1 MVNEPRR
8 RHKAANRGHNL
19 ASPFALRPLR
29 SAFYI
34 DDYMRLPFNRLVF
47 VALIAACKSAQTP
60 ANPAPS
66 PGPTNRPPVSPPTIP
81 TFERGIVPRQAPPL
95 PAVPLV
101 EGPLAPRVVYPSA
114 NQTISVRDSNFI
126 FGTTGSGKATLS
138 INGAPVTVAPNGAFL
153 AFLPVPPPTAPRY
166 ELVLRNGADSTS
178 LVLPVRI
185 PPSRPDLA
193 LTGRLVVDSSSVA
206 PRAGGITLRDDE
218 AVRVSV
224 RAPANANAW
233 VAANGATRLL
243 VNTGGNFFATDV
255 QAGSLKS
262 GGTLYVARS
271 PDTVRFTLSRIST
284 LDPRSSI
291 FVSLGDP
298 AAQADSDAAIIG
310 RPIPAGTYKW
320 MFIPGTVV
328 QETGRQGDNVRVRL
342 DSQLEVWID
351 STNVR
356 PLAPG
361 YPTPRRIVGAMSFV
375 PAAEWVD
382 LVMPVSSPP
391 PYLIEQELDRITLT
405 LYGTQATPDIIKFL
419 GNDSLVRMI
428 NWVPEASDRVR
439 ISLELSQPP
448 YGYLPFFDPARG
460 FILRLRRA
468 PRVEIS
474 RPLQG
479 LTITVDAG
487 HPPGGAIGPTGLT
500 EAAGVLPVAM
510 KVKEMLEQR
519 GARVVMTRTTMDA
532 VDLHLRS
539 VVARRA
545 NSHALVSIHLNAFGD
560 GVNPFPNVGT
570 STLFFHPQS
579 EPLARLVQAGMMR
592 EMGLRDLGVHYQ
604 NIAVGRTFWMPSI
617 ICEGAFL
624 MVPDQENA
632 MKVPQFQDRYARG
645 VVDGVEAYFRS
656 LAWARQQ

>member
-1 MVNEPRR
+1 
-8 RHKAANRGHNL
+8 
-19 ASPFALRPLR
+19 
-29 SAFYI
+29 
-34 DDYMRLPFNRLVF
+34 MRLPFNRLVV
-47 VALIAACKSAQTP
+47 VALLAACKAAQTP
-60 ANPAPS
+60 SNPAPN
-66 PGPTNRPPVSPPTIP
+66 PGPTTRPPVSPPTIP
-81 TFERGIVPRQAPPL
+81 TFERGIIPRQAPPL

-101 EGPLAPRVVYPSA
+101 EGPLAPHVVFPSA
-114 NQTISVRDSNFI
+114 NQMISVRDSNFI
-126 FGTTGSGKATLS
+126 FGTTGNGKATLT

-153 AFLPVPPPTAPRY
+153 AYLPMPPSTAPRY
-166 ELVLRNGADSTS
+166 ELVVRNGADSTS
-178 LVLPVRI
+178 LVVPVRV
-185 PPSRPDLA
+185 PSPRADLA
-193 LTGRLVVDSSSVA
+193 LTGRLVVDSSSA
-206 PRAGGITLRDDE
+206 TPRSVGTMLREDE
-218 AVRVSV
+218 PVRVSV

-233 VAANGATRLL
+233 VVANGATRPL
-243 VNTGGNFFATDV
+243 VLTGGNFFATDV
-255 QAGSLKS
+255 NAGSLKT
-262 GGTLYVARS
+262 GGTLFVARGA
-271 PDTVRFTLSRIST
+271 DTVRLTLLRIST
-284 LDPRSSI
+284 LDARSSTL
-291 FVSLGDP
+291 VSLGDA

-310 RPIPAGTYKW
+310 RAIPAGTYKW

-328 QETGRQGDNVRVRL
+328 QETGRQGDNIRVRL
-342 DSQLEVWID
+342 DSQLEVWVD
-351 STNVR
+351 STSVR
-356 PLAPG
+356 PLASA
-361 YPTPRRIVGAMSFV
+361 YPMPRRVVGAMVFAPS
-375 PAAEWVD
+375 PEWVD

-391 PYLIEQELDRITLT
+391 PYLIEQELNRITLT

-448 YGYLPFFDPARG
+448 YGYLPFYDPTRG

-487 HPPGGAIGPTGLT
+487 HPPGGAVGPTGLT

-539 VVARRA
+539 VIARRA

-592 EMGLRDLGVHYQ
+592 EMGLRDLGIHYQ
-604 NIAVGRTFWMPSI
+604 NIAIGRTFWMPSI

-624 MVPDQENA
+624 MVPEQENA
-632 MKVPQFQDRYARG
+632 MKVPDFQERYARG

-656 LAWARQQ
+656 LAWARQR